1 MFYLQLFSGAALVA
15 GGAVLAAQAR
25 VIEAGLPMPRLALA
39 LLAAFALSH
48 GASDW
53 TEMAGLVDGAS
64 AGGAAATLSTV
75 HVVLLATSFALL
87 LGFALTLLGPAP
99 RRFSFAPT
107 VAFTALA
114 TWGVG
119 LVALLQ
125 VSRGADRTV
134 TAITAEVLTRWVL
147 GLPASV
153 CAAMGLLALAP
164 TLELESW
171 VESRLVRAAGL
182 AFLVHGAI
190 DALGAIPDALHGPW
204 PIDLSLGGTTRYLGS
219 PALEILE
226 TGATAT
232 IAILLSEAFVF
243 QTSERLRREETHLRD
258 DFVELVAH
266 ELGNPVAALELATER
281 LEMTRRAARTV
292 DARLAED
299 VGACTLTLRRIVTDL
314 LDTSRVHARQLEIA
328 PAPVAVRPALE
339 RAAEVAAAHLG
350 TARPV
355 VLACPQLPPVL
366 ADPARLDQILG
377 NLLTNAAKYSASTS
391 GVVIA
396 AEAEGG
402 KITIRVVNE
411 GPCIDRGD
419 ASRIFSRHYRAHAAV
434 RGAARG
440 LGLGLYVARAL
451 VEAQG
456 GRIWVES
463 HDRRTA
469 FCFTLPQA
477 APAPVADR
485 GDPRS
490 ATDRAG

>member
-1 MFYLQLFSGAALVA
+1 MFYMLLVSGAALIA

-53 TEMAGLVDGAS
+53 TEMAGLVDAATG
-64 AGGAAATLSTV
+64 GGAAGTLATV
-75 HVVLLATSFALL
+75 HVVLLAGSFALL
-87 LGFALTLLGPAP
+87 LGFALALLGPAP

-114 TWGVG
+114 TWGVA

-125 VSRGADRTV
+125 ASHGADRTV
-134 TAITAEVLTRWVL
+134 SAATAEILTRWVL
-147 GLPASV
+147 GLPTSV
-153 CAAMGLLALAP
+153 CAAMGLLELAP

-171 VESRLVRAAGL
+171 VESRLVRAAGF
-182 AFLVHGAI
+182 AFLVHGAA
-190 DALGAIPDALHGPW
+190 DALGALPDALHGPW
-204 PIDLSLGGTTRYLGS
+204 PVDLGGAVRDLGF
-219 PALEILE
+219 PALELLE
-226 TGATAT
+226 TGAAAT

-243 QTSERLRREETHLRD
+243 QTSQRLRREETHLRD
-258 DFVELVAH
+258 DFVALVAH

-281 LEMTRRAARTV
+281 LDLTRRAARAV
-292 DARLAED
+292 DVRLAED
-299 VGACTLTLRRIVTDL
+299 FRACTFTLRRIVTDL
-314 LDTSRVHARQLEIA
+314 LDTSRIHARQLEVT
-328 PAPVAVRPALE
+328 PARVEVRPALE

-355 VLACPQLPPVL
+355 VLACPKLPPVL

-377 NLLTNAAKYSASTS
+377 NLLTNAAKYADSAS
-391 GVVIA
+391 GVMIS
-396 AEAEGG
+396 AEASGG
-402 KITIRVVNE
+402 RITIRVANE
-411 GPCIDRGD
+411 GPGIDPGE
-419 ASRIFSRHYRAHAAV
+419 ASRIFSRHFRAHAAD

-451 VEAQG
+451 VEAHG

-463 HDRRTA
+463 RDGTTA

-477 APAPVADR
+477 GPSPAATLASGGASP
-485 GDPRS
+485 S
-490 ATDRAG
+490 ATA